1 MSQKSR
7 HTGNVEIVALGAS
20 STDLGAD
27 GTITL
32 RPNVVITGDLTVQ
45 GETTSVNTTN
55 TEIKDRIVTLNKG
68 ETGAGVTLNESGLEI
83 DRGTEDNA
91 FLVYDETVGGFKLD
105 VGGSPVVLTGVAT
118 PTNGLDAANKSY
130 VDAAVSS
137 GLGSVGQIIED
148 DTSVTV
154 NDPGTPGVVDITVDG
169 TQTAQFNSNGVML
182 KNGATQIETDDDLTL
197 DPLGLL
203 RVNASTVLEYQ
214 SPAPSADPAGVTVY
228 ADNTGS
234 GTQLR
239 YTNSTE
245 SGELVSKR
253 QAILYGLIF

>member
-27 GTITL
+27 GIITL

-68 ETGAGVTLNESGLEI
+68 ETGAGITLDTAGIEI
-83 DRGTEDNA
+83 DRGTEPNA
-91 FLVYDETVGGFKLD
+91 LLVFDEAISGFKLEVD
-105 VGGSPVVLTGVAT
+105 GSPLKLTGVSA
-118 PTNGLDAANKSY
+118 PTDPYDAVNKSYLDAAI
-130 VDAAVSS
+130 AGVSAS
-137 GLGSVGQIIED
+137 QIYED
-148 DTSVTV
+148 DTSVAV
-154 NDPGTPGVVDITVDG
+154 SDPGTPGVVDITIDG
-169 TQTAQFNSNGVML
+169 TQTAQFNSTGLML
-182 KNGATQIETDDDLTL
+182 KNGGTVIETDDDLTL
-197 DPLGLL
+197 DPTGVL
-203 RVNASTVLEYQ
+203 RVNASTVFEYQ
-214 SPAPSADPAGVTVY
+214 TPAPSVDPAGVTVY
-228 ADNTGS
+228 ADNADT

-239 YTNSTE
+239 FKHSAG
-245 SGELVSKR
+245 SGQLVSKR

>member
-20 STDLGAD
+20 STDSGAD

-45 GETTSVNTTN
+45 GATTSVNTTN

-91 FLVYDETVGGFKLD
+91 FLVYDEVVGGFKLD
-105 VGGSPVVLTGVAT
+105 VGGSSVKLTGVAT
-118 PTNGLDAANKSY
+118 PTNALDAANKAY
-130 VDAAVSS
+130 VDASVSGVS
-137 GLGSVGQIIED
+137 ASEIYQE
-148 DTSVTV
+148 DTSVAV
-154 NDPGTPGVVDITVDG
+154 NDPGTPGVVDITIDG
-169 TQTAQFNSNGVML
+169 TQTAQFNSTGLML
-182 KNGATQIETDDDLTL
+182 KNGGTTVETDDDLTL
-197 DPLGLL
+197 APSGMLI
-203 RVNASTVLEYQ
+203 VNASTMFEYQ
-214 SPAPSADPAGVTVY
+214 ASTPSADPAGVTVY
-228 ADNTGS
+228 ADSADT

-239 YTNSTE
+239 FKHST
-245 SGELVSKR
+245 GAGQLVSKR

>member
-20 STDLGAD
+20 STDSAAD

-45 GETTSVNTTN
+45 GATTSVNTTN

-68 ETGAGVTLNESGLEI
+68 ETGAGVTLDTSGIEI

-91 FLVYDETVGGFKLD
+91 FLVFDEAVGGFKLEAD
-105 VGGSPVVLTGVAT
+105 GNPLKLTGVAS
-118 PTNGLDAANKSY
+118 PTEPYDAVNKIYLES
-130 VDAAVSS
+130 VISGVSAS
-137 GLGSVGQIIED
+137 QIYED
-148 DTSVTV
+148 DTSVSIS
-154 NDPGTPGVVDITVDG
+154 DPGTPGVVDITVDG
-169 TQTAQFNSNGVML
+169 TQTAQFNSSGLML
-182 KNGATQIETDDDLTL
+182 KNGSTQVVTDDDLTL
-197 DPLGLL
+197 APNGMLI
-203 RVNASTVLEYQ
+203 VNASTMFEYQ
-214 SPAPSADPAGVTVY
+214 ASTPSADPAGVIVY
-228 ADNTGS
+228 ADSADT

-239 YTNSTE
+239 FKHST
-245 SGELVSKR
+245 GAGQLVSKR